1 MSELVPVAT
10 QLRRVLAEVE
20 VLPQQALPL
29 AQAGGHRLARD
40 LHAQVAVPPWDNS
53 AMDGYALRADD
64 VQGAGEDHPVTLQV
78 VGDLPAG
85 SSHDPSIGPGQA
97 VRIMTGAAMP
107 SQADAVVQLEHTNR
121 TEPHAPLAQTVTI
134 YRSQEAGGHIRYAG
148 EDLKVGDR
156 VAGAGRYVRATVAA
170 SLAATG
176 HGTAWVHQRARVAV
190 IATGAEL
197 VPPGQLLE
205 RGTIP
210 DSNSV
215 MVAGLAQEA
224 GAEVVSVMRLDDQP
238 QSLATHLEQVAEEA
252 DVIVLT
258 GGVSAGAYDPVTR
271 VFAGSGQVHFSKVAM
286 QPGKPQAFG
295 RYRDSLLFG
304 LPGNPVSVW
313 VSFQVFVR
321 PALLVMQGAPQ
332 QLAVPTPRTGRARV
346 SWSTPSGRDQ
356 YLPARLTPISG
367 STEYA
372 VVPAAPRG
380 SKSHLIG
387 SLAAANGYAI
397 VPADYQQVR
406 PGDVLDVVL
415 DTEENDD

>member
-20 VLPQQALPL
+20 LLPQQVVPL
-29 AQAGGHRLARD
+29 ARAGGHRLARD
-40 LHAQVAVPPWDNS
+40 LRAEVAVPPWDNS
-53 AMDGYALRADD
+53 AMDGYALRACD
-64 VQGAGEDHPVTLQV
+64 VHSASPAHPVRLQV

-85 SSHDPSIGPGQA
+85 SSHDPPIAPGQA
-97 VRIMTGAAMP
+97 VRIMTGATMP
-107 SQADAVVQLEHTNR
+107 SQADAVVQLEHTDR

-134 YRSQEAGGHIRYAG
+134 YQGQEPGGHIRYAG
-148 EDLKVGDR
+148 EDLHVGDR
-156 VAGAGRYVRATVAA
+156 VARAGRYVSATVAA

-176 HGTAWVHQRARVAV
+176 HGAAWVHQRARVAV

-197 VPPGQLLE
+197 VPPGQRLE

-224 GAEVVSVMRLDDQP
+224 GAEVVSAMRVDDDP
-238 QSLATHLEQVAEEA
+238 QALATHLEQVAEQA

-271 VFAGSGQVHFSKVAM
+271 LFAGSGQVRFTKVAM

-313 VSFQVFVR
+313 VSFHVFVR
-321 PALLVMQGAPQ
+321 PALLAMQGAPK
-332 QLAVPTPRTGRARV
+332 QLAVPRPRTGRARAA
-346 SWSTPSGRDQ
+346 WSTPSGRDQ

-367 STEYA
+367 GTEYA
-372 VVPAAPRG
+372 VLPAAPRG

-397 VPADYQQVR
+397 VPADHQQVR